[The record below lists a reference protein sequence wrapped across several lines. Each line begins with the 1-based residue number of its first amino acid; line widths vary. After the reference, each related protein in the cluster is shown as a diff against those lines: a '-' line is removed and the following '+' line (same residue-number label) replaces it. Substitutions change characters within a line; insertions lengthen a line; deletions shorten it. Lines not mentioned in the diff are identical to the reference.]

1 LLDSLLQET
10 LKKKLSQS
18 SGDMDPN
25 DLLRNMLR
33 GFFGFPRHQKDG
45 FLSDHFSFNDG
56 HNRGAGDDED
66 GDGWIDQDEFEVGEF
81 AEEIAADLFDV
92 CDADFDGVCTVD
104 EAWDVIDA
112 FDPEDEFEA
121 ELSYMT
127 EVIFDNADNWHYW
140 DVKEADGEITFD
152 ELATEVQWGLDHNDL
167 EEWLED
173 ANDGEFDYEWMGDW
187 ELDWPDCEW
196 DDDACWEE
204 WEA

>member
-1 LLDSLLQET
+1 MKTFATFALLGLAAT
-10 LKKKLSQS
+10 AIKL
-18 SGDMDPN
+18 
-25 DLLRNMLR
+25 R
-33 GFFGFPRHQKDG
+33 
-45 FLSDHFSFNDG
+45 
-56 HNRGAGDDED
+56 DDED

>member
-1 LLDSLLQET
+1 MTKKITATQIRGYLRARFREINNNKKNTNQITMKTFATFALLGLAAT
-10 LKKKLSQS
+10 AIKL
-18 SGDMDPN
+18 
-25 DLLRNMLR
+25 R
-33 GFFGFPRHQKDG
+33 
-45 FLSDHFSFNDG
+45 
-56 HNRGAGDDED
+56 DDED